1 VQKFLLLSI
10 VVALIAVPIL
20 AARDKSPVRAVKKT
34 LFLVVLANAIY
45 LLLLL
50 FVYPYLH

>member
-1 VQKFLLLSI
+1 VQKFVLLSI
-10 VVALIAVPIL
+10 VVAMIGVPIL
-20 AARDKSPVRAVKKT
+20 AARDRSPIRAFKKT

-50 FVYPYLH
+50 FVYPHLL

>member
-10 VVALIAVPIL
+10 VVAMIGVPIL
-20 AARDKSPVRAVKKT
+20 AARDQSPIRAVKKT
-34 LFLVVLANAIY
+34 LFLIVLVNAIY